1 MLNMC
6 RDGRGKTDTGMDGK
20 NKEMRKVKNGY
31 IELCRFLFCVMIVIH
46 HNAQDFETGTVF
58 PSGFVAVEFFFFISG
73 AMAMRHISK
82 ENGEI
87 SQKMRYAVDYT
98 LKKIRRVFPYAAC
111 GTLIAYIWR
120 IYSVRNF
127 SADMVP
133 ELAVL
138 PFELLF
144 LPMGGIVSGRLD
156 RFMNAPLWYVSA
168 MLFTLPLIVYLCL
181 KAEDAFKHYVVWF
194 VPVLIHGWMILHMGG
209 SWGWGE
215 TTPVGYSG
223 LLVAFSNLT
232 LGFGI
237 YLAAG
242 KLAAKNFGTFAKVLL
257 TIAEAGGIVVCFL
270 FAASEPE
277 AYVFETVVGILAVSL
292 TITLS
297 GVSYTGK
304 IHGKVFEWLGML
316 SLPIYCVHW
325 WTGQMVQVYL
335 YYCSYPV
342 RILLILLGSTVL
354 SVMMMAA
361 FHIAG
366 RTAKK

>member
-1 MLNMC
+1 MS
-6 RDGRGKTDTGMDGK
+6 
-20 NKEMRKVKNGY
+20 RKKQDIQKAKNGY

-46 HNAQDFETGTVF
+46 HNARDFETGTIF

-73 AMAMRHISK
+73 AMAMRHIAG
-82 ENGEI
+82 ENGDI
-87 SQKMRYAVDYT
+87 TQKMRYAVDYT
-98 LKKIRRVFPYAAC
+98 LRKIKRIFPYAAC
-111 GTLIAYIWR
+111 GTLVAYIWR
-120 IYSVRNF
+120 IISVRNF
-127 SADMVP
+127 STDMVH

-138 PFELLF
+138 PFELFF
-144 LPMGGIVSGRLD
+144 LPMGGVVPARLD
-156 RFMNAPLWYVSA
+156 LYMNTPLWYVSA
-168 MLFTLPLIVYLCL
+168 MLFTLPLIIYLCL
-181 KAEDAFKHYVVWF
+181 RAEDVFRHYIVWF

-232 LGFGI
+232 LGFGL

-242 KLAAKNFGTFAKVLL
+242 KLGERKFRVPAKILL
-257 TIAEAGGIVVCFL
+257 TAAELAGIVLCFV
-270 FAASEPE
+270 FASSEPN
-277 AYVFETVVGILAVSL
+277 AYTFETVIGFLAVSL

-304 IHGKVFEWLGML
+304 LRGRIFEWLGKL

-335 YYCSYPV
+335 YPYSYPV
-342 RILLILLGSTVL
+342 RLVCILAACTALSILMIFIFDGVRKFRDRKR
-354 SVMMMAA
+354 AA
-361 FHIAG
+361 S
-366 RTAKK
+366 

>member
-133 ELAVL
+133 ELAGL
-138 PFELLF
+138 
-144 LPMGGIVSGRLD
+144 
-156 RFMNAPLWYVSA
+156 
-168 MLFTLPLIVYLCL
+168 
-181 KAEDAFKHYVVWF
+181 AF
-194 VPVLIHGWMILHMGG
+194 
-209 SWGWGE
+209 
-215 TTPVGYSG
+215 
-223 LLVAFSNLT
+223 
-232 LGFGI
+232 
-237 YLAAG
+237 
-242 KLAAKNFGTFAKVLL
+242 
-257 TIAEAGGIVVCFL
+257 
-270 FAASEPE
+270 
-277 AYVFETVVGILAVSL
+277 
-292 TITLS
+292 
-297 GVSYTGK
+297 
-304 IHGKVFEWLGML
+304 
-316 SLPIYCVHW
+316 
-325 WTGQMVQVYL
+325 
-335 YYCSYPV
+335 
-342 RILLILLGSTVL
+342 
-354 SVMMMAA
+354 
-361 FHIAG
+361 
-366 RTAKK
+366 